1 MPGARLLARSIP
13 LALLIAPLGFLP
25 AGQAPTAVSAATT
38 AAIAALT
45 AQGKPILD
53 VPRSMMQA
61 PAVKILIEMKSP
73 AQALLTQSPALETLL
88 STLRGSLL
96 DALHVAHATGV
107 YAYHLVPIV
116 AATTPGASI
125 PLLLAQRGVASITLD
140 RVHPLLPAH
149 TQADAAIASV
159 AASTSLT
166 GPVRPVVDAAQ
177 TIEPESYAL
186 TRADVAAANGYT
198 GAGVRVAI
206 IDSGL
211 DLSQP
216 DLSVIAA
223 RDAAGAPLRVD
234 YTGYGYAD
242 TVGHGTACASMI
254 AAQGHEVY
262 RGDNKDL
269 LQVYPQV
276 GTRSTLYKSSFTVKG
291 MAPGVTVMSAKIFD
305 TRSPNEGGYD
315 SWIVRAIE
323 WSVDHHANVISESF
337 GGLSVPSD
345 GTDPTAAADEAAV
358 KAGVVV
364 VAADGNEGPGE
375 TTISSPANAPGVIGV
390 GASTDFRSFGQTGFL
405 ATYGATTADNIASFT
420 SRGPTTDGRARP
432 DLVAPGAFAWALFPL
447 SKSADGAT
455 KPPYDVGQFG
465 GTSQATPVTAGAAAL
480 VIEAFRRAHNGSG
493 PSPAVVRSILMSSAQ
508 DLGYPASDQ
517 GAGRLD
523 AWRAVQTALR
533 NAPSYLVGPNS
544 IAVSGQ
550 VSSSFTTGFAV
561 TNTGTTPTRYSFNA
575 TASHQTAVQE
585 WQGSVTGTELR
596 PYHFTVAPGTE
607 RVVGAVFWDSSS
619 RYTIEGASKEVAMRV
634 SLYDP
639 RGRFVNY
646 SYGVGSGYASSQA
659 GKPLPGVWT
668 VVVSENGRK
677 NSEGVRQY
685 THENFQARVNTFM
698 SLPFGVMTPRTATIA
713 PGASTRVTLTGN
725 TPAQAGDK
733 VVTIHVIGDHTSAIP
748 VALTSYITLGAGG
761 GLFNGSFTGAS
772 NAYFSLANENK
783 VYALDVPKGT
793 QSLSV
798 DLRWPNQG
806 YGVLLLLVD
815 PSGEIVD
822 GQFNGIRSSG
832 GSSPYDLSLHALEAL
847 WSNPRA
853 GRWQIIVMDSIFS
866 GRQRSEVFTGHVR
879 FNDAPVTPST
889 YIATALP
896 GGTTSVALSV
906 RNNNGPNIAEG
917 YIGYAVTNGYSY
929 IPLGVIRGP
938 FGPPKTSG
946 TSIYNYATGFV
957 PPGTRMIESSFAAT
971 SPDVPIDVSFA
982 DPIGFSRAI
991 GTPSTLTIDGHS
1003 YKGSM
1008 AVVEGDGLPL
1018 GAWNGSITLSRPLDA
1033 GTHTK
1038 IVGTSVAYAR
1048 TPLSWVT
1055 FDHGLRN
1062 GQITGG
1068 QPLILLP
1075 GQTDQL
1081 RASITVP
1088 LQTKPG
1094 LYHATLYVYTVYGDQ
1109 VAKEPLTID
1118 VVTHTGV
1125 EKG

>member
-1 MPGARLLARSIP
+1 MRGARLLARSLP

-25 AGQAPTAVSAATT
+25 VGQASPSVSAATT
-38 AAIAALT
+38 AALNALN
-45 AQGKPILD
+45 ARSKPILD
-53 VPRSMMQA
+53 VPSAMMHA
-61 PAVKILIEMKSP
+61 PAVKIMIQIKSP
-73 AQALLTQSPALETLL
+73 AQTLLAQSPQLQTLL
-88 STLRGSLL
+88 STLRGNLL
-96 DALHVAHATGV
+96 DALHMAHATDI
-107 YAYHLVPIV
+107 YAYHLIPAV
-116 AATTPGASI
+116 AATAPGSAI
-125 PLLLAQRGVASITLD
+125 PLLLAQKGVLSITLD
-140 RVHPLLPAH
+140 RVHPLLPAQA
-149 TQADAAIASV
+149 QADAATTAL
-159 AASTSLT
+159 ST
-166 GPVRPVVDAAQ
+166 GAGAIRPVVNVTQ

-186 TRADVAAANGYT
+186 TQADVAAANGYT

-216 DLSVIAA
+216 DLSSIAA
-223 RDAAGAPLRVD
+223 RDASGNPIRVD

-262 RGDNKDL
+262 TGDNKDL
-269 LQVYPQV
+269 LQVYPQL
-276 GTRSTLYKSSFTVKG
+276 GTRPTLYRSSFTVKG
-291 MAPGVTVMSAKIFD
+291 MAPGVTVMTAKIFD
-305 TRSPNEGGYD
+305 TRAPNSGGFD
-315 SWIVRAIE
+315 SWIVRAVE
-323 WSVDHHANVISESF
+323 WAVDHHANVISESF

-405 ATYGATTADNIASFT
+405 ATYGATIADNIASFT

-432 DLVAPGAFAWALFPL
+432 DLVAPGAFAWALFPVAR
-447 SKSADGAT
+447 SADGAT

-480 VIEAFRRAHNGSG
+480 VIEAFRHAHNGSG

-533 NAPSYLVGPNS
+533 SGPSYLVGPNS
-544 IAVSGQ
+544 IAISGT
-550 VSSSFTTGFAV
+550 VDSPFTTGFAI
-561 TNTGTTPTRYSFNA
+561 TNTGTTTQHYSFNA

-585 WQGSVTGTELR
+585 WRGSLAGTQLR

-607 RVVGAVFWDSSS
+607 RIVGAVFWDSSS
-619 RYTIEGASKEVAMRV
+619 RYPIDGISKEVAMRV
-634 SLYDP
+634 SIYDP

-646 SYGVGSGYASSQA
+646 SYGVGSGYAAAQA
-659 GKPLPGVWT
+659 GKPMPGVWT
-668 VVVSENGRK
+668 IVVTENGRK
-677 NSEGVRQY
+677 NNNGVRLY
-685 THENFQARVNTFM
+685 THENFQARVNTFT
-698 SLPFGVMTPRTATIA
+698 SIPFGAMAPQTATLA
-713 PGASTRVTLTGN
+713 PGASTHVALTGR
-725 TPAQAGDK
+725 TPVQAGGK
-733 VVTIHVIGDHTSAIP
+733 VVTVHVVGDHAAAIP
-748 VALTSYITLGAGG
+748 VALTSYITLQAG
-761 GLFNGSFTGAS
+761 GLFSGSFTGAS

-815 PSGEIVD
+815 PNGEIVD

-847 WSNPRA
+847 WSNPQA
-853 GRWQIIVMDSIFS
+853 GRWQIVVMDGIFS
-866 GRQRSEVFTGHVR
+866 GRQRSEVFTGRVR
-879 FNDAPVTPST
+879 LNEAPVTPLT
-889 YIATALP
+889 YTATVLP
-896 GGTTSVALSV
+896 GGTTSVALNV
-906 RNNNGPNIAEG
+906 KNNNGPNIAEG
-917 YIGYAVTNGYSY
+917 YIGYAVTDGYSY

-938 FGPPKTSG
+938 FGPSAASG
-946 TSIYNYATGFV
+946 TSIYTYTTGFV
-957 PPGTRMIESSFAAT
+957 PPGTRMIVSSFAAT
-971 SPDVPIDVSFA
+971 APAVPIDLSFA
-982 DPIGFSRAI
+982 DPIGFSRAT
-991 GTPSTLTIDGHS
+991 GAPSTLMVDGRT
-1003 YKGSM
+1003 YKGST
-1008 AVVEGDGLPL
+1008 AVVEGNGLPL
-1018 GAWNGSITLSRPLDA
+1018 GAWNGTITLSRPLDA

-1081 RASITVP
+1081 HATITVP

-1109 VAKEPLTID
+1109 VAVAPLTIE
-1118 VVTHTGV
+1118 VMTHTGV